1 MTSSRHGPLPEYGN
15 YGTCCLLIY
24 QETVEA
30 AQAVSDHK
38 FRLCDISFIAK
49 CLIIVSLGISTKLR
63 KFISYLY
70 RKFCHKKSRW
80 QAKCSWLF
88 TESKPEG
95 KAALKYEEFQNTGRD
110 KHKERS
116 TFLCNKLL
124 IIIKHI

>member
-15 YGTCCLLIY
+15 YDTCCLLIH

-49 CLIIVSLGISTKLR
+49 CMIIVSLGISTKLR
-63 KFISYLY
+63 KFISFLC
-70 RKFCHKKSRW
+70 RKFFHKKSRW
-80 QAKCSWLF
+80 WPKWSWLF